1 MLNRKTLLSIVK
13 GIVTKKTPI
22 YVQFAVTKR
31 CNLGCKMC
39 GIVKTWRRERELD
52 LDEIERVAEVLEK
65 LGTGVV
71 VLTGG
76 EPFLREDL
84 PEIVKIFYKRGLN
97 TRLQTNGT
105 LCTEENVREV
115 IKSGLDDVSVSLDSL
130 DPKVQ
135 DSITNVKGSWER
147 TVRSISLFSRLMPKK
162 NSMPVINCVLSK
174 KNIGEIKRMVKFADR
189 IGFYLSII
197 PVHLLKNK
205 NEKFAFRGS
214 DSSLDFS
221 KRDLDLI
228 DKTYAELIEMK
239 KKGFSIYNSLRFLKE
254 SPDFIKYGICRW
266 KCYSPYLYFSISPSG
281 LFSPCIDL
289 RTNVSVL
296 DDNFI
301 PLYRSEQFR
310 KSILARVSH
319 CPGCM
324 YGCFPEITFL
334 CEDLRVLIERIGKG
348 VKILSRKRKGFD
360 YDSVIKIID
369 SIR

>member
-1 MLNRKTLLSIVK
+1 MLNRKTAISIIK
-13 GIVTKKTPI
+13 GILTKKTPI

-31 CNLGCKMC
+31 CNLGCEMC
-39 GIVKTWRRERELD
+39 GIVKTWRKERELD
-52 LDEIERVAEVLEK
+52 LDEIERVAELLDE

-71 VLTGG
+71 ILTGG

-84 PEIVKIFYKRGLN
+84 PEITKIFHRRGLN

-105 LCTEENVREV
+105 LCTEENVRAV
-115 IKSGLDDVSVSLDSL
+115 IKSGLDDVSISLDSL
-130 DPKVQ
+130 DPETQ

-147 TVRSISLFSRLMPKK
+147 TVRSISLFSLLMPKK
-162 NSMPVINCVLSK
+162 NSMPVINCVLSR
-174 KNIGEIKRMVKFADR
+174 KNIGEIEHMVKFADR

-205 NEKFAFRGS
+205 NEKFAFRGR
-214 DSSLDFS
+214 DNSLGFSERDF
-221 KRDLDLI
+221 DLI
-228 DKTYAELIEMK
+228 DKTYAKLIEMK
-239 KKGFSIYNSLRFLKE
+239 KNGFSIYNSLRFLKE
-254 SPDFIKYGICRW
+254 SPDFIKYGVCRW

-289 RTNVSVL
+289 RTNISVL

-301 PLYRSEQFR
+301 SLYRSERFR
-310 KSILARVSH
+310 ERILTQVSR

-334 CEDLRVLIERIGKG
+334 SEDLRVLSER
-348 VKILSRKRKGFD
+348 VKEGARILGRKRRGFD